1 MANGQPSAE
10 DQAKLA
16 DYYSRGDFA
25 GLEVESRRL
34 LEIFPG
40 LGFLWQVLGVALN
53 SQGKDGLDALEK
65 AVSLSPGDAQAVSNL
80 GNAQKAAGRLQEAEG
95 SYRRALALNPA
106 DVVARYNLGSVL
118 QEQQKLQEAEDAYR
132 QVLHLAPDF
141 APAYFNLG
149 TLLDNVADLA
159 GAESCY
165 RQVLQ
170 LEPAHVQA
178 NYNLGCIFQQRG
190 RHADAEKCFRQ
201 VLAQAAGHADALH
214 KLGQVRKEQGALD
227 EAEASFA
234 AALALQPDNIAY
246 LNSLGLL
253 LADSHRL
260 DEAERHLRHA
270 VTLDGSIADSRGNL
284 GYVLNAQ
291 QRFVEAEVAIRRAL
305 ERRPDLGELH
315 TLLGATLVATNRP
328 ELATESYR
336 TALKLQPNNAQY
348 VYNLGF
354 SFQEQGFF
362 DDAKNCYR
370 RALALKPDLPVAL
383 NNMGLILGFFGQ
395 FAEAEAACHRALEI
409 EPENSRF
416 HVNLGGVRLDQGQYA
431 LAETSF
437 RRALELD
444 PDYFYALSNILFLHT
459 LDGRHGD
466 QQCLEDARHF
476 GRLVSAQAAGRFNQ
490 WQCEME
496 PKRLRVGVVSGDIRD
511 HSVGLFLE
519 GFLKEIDPARIELI
533 AYPTHRETNDLTT
546 RVKPCFAKWS
556 SLVSL
561 PDDVA
566 AKRIHDDGI
575 HVLLDLSGHMAYNR
589 LPVFAWKPAPVQASW
604 LGYCATTGVAEMDYY
619 IADAETLPED
629 QEKNFVE
636 KIWRLPD
643 SYLCFSQPVFEV
655 AVVPPPVLTKGHV
668 TFGSFNNLA
677 KMTDEVIA
685 AWSRILDAVPGSRL
699 LLKSKQLKEPSIR
712 TSVLA
717 RYAAHGIGAERLI
730 LENPIGNRGGHLAAY
745 GLVDIG
751 LDTFP
756 YNGVTTTMEALW
768 MGVPVLSLAGDRF
781 LARQGVGILTHAGLS
796 DWIAA
801 DTDELVAKAVAFSQ
815 DQTSL
820 TQLRAGLR
828 ERILSSPLLDA
839 RRFARNFEDALW
851 GMWKKYK
858 EAKGATGG
866 TPDRH

>member
-1 MANGQPSAE
+1 MGQPTGSE
-10 DQAKLA
+10 LNGLA
-16 DYYSRGDFA
+16 GLYAQGDFVALETEA
-25 GLEVESRRL
+25 GRL
-34 LEIFPG
+34 LASYPDA
-40 LGFLWQVLGVALN
+40 GFLWQVLGVALN
-53 SQGKDGLDALEK
+53 SQGKDGLLALQR
-65 AVSLSPGDAQAVSNL
+65 AVALLPGDAPAHSNL
-80 GNAQKAAGRLQEAEG
+80 GNALKDAGRLPEAEA
-95 SYRRALALNPA
+95 SYRHALALNA
-106 DVVARYNLGSVL
+106 EDAVACYNLGCVL
-118 QEQQKLQEAEDAYR
+118 QEQDKLDEAMSAYR
-132 QVLHLAPDF
+132 ETSRMQPDF
-141 APAYFNLG
+141 VPAHYNLA
-149 TLLDNVADLA
+149 TLLDDIGDVE
-159 GAESCY
+159 GAEACY
-165 RQVLQ
+165 RKVLDLQ
-170 LEPAHVQA
+170 PGHVQA
-178 NYNLGCIFQQRG
+178 NYNLGWLFHHGHRF
-190 RHADAEKCFRQ
+190 AEAEKYYRQ
-201 VLAQAAGHADALH
+201 VLALQPAYVDALH
-214 KLGQVRKEQGALD
+214 
-227 EAEASFA
+227 
-234 AALALQPDNIAY
+234 N
-246 LNSLGLL
+246 LGL
-253 LADSHRL
+253 
-260 DEAERHLRHA
+260 
-270 VTLDGSIADSRGNL
+270 
-284 GYVLNAQ
+284 VLNAQ
-291 QRFVEAEVAIRRAL
+291 GFSAEAEHLCLRALACEPGNARVRAALGAARLERGSYVEAEADFR
-305 ERRPDLGELH
+305 
-315 TLLGATLVATNRP
+315 
-328 ELATESYR
+328 S
-336 TALKLQPNNAQY
+336 
-348 VYNLGF
+348 
-354 SFQEQGFF
+354 
-362 DDAKNCYR
+362 
-370 RALALKPDLPVAL
+370 
-383 NNMGLILGFFGQ
+383 
-395 FAEAEAACHRALEI
+395 ALEI
-409 EPENSRF
+409 DPTFSSA
-416 HVNLGGVRLDQGQYA
+416 LG
-431 LAETSF
+431 
-437 RRALELD
+437 
-444 PDYFYALSNILFLHT
+444 NILFLHT

-466 QQCLEDARHF
+466 RQCLDDARHF
-476 GRLVSAQAAGRFNQ
+476 GRLVSAQATGRFSQ

-496 PKRLRVGVVSGDIRD
+496 PERLRVGVVSGDIRD

-519 GFLKEIDPARIELI
+519 GFLKEIDPSRVELI

-655 AVVPPPVLTKGHV
+655 AVVPPPVLTKGHI

-699 LLKSKQLKEPSIR
+699 LLKSKQLKEPGIR

-768 MGVPVLSLAGDRF
+768 MGVPVLTLAGDRF

-801 DTDELVAKAVAFSQ
+801 ETDELVAKAIAFSQ
-815 DQTSL
+815 DQTRLSE
-820 TQLRAGLR
+820 LRAGLR

-858 EAKGATGG
+858 EAKGAAGG
-866 TPDRH
+866 TTDRH